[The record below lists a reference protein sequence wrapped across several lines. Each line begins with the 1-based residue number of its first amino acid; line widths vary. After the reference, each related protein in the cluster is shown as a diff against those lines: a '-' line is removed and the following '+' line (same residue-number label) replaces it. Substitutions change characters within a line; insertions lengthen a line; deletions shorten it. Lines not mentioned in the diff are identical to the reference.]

1 MRKYFALSL
10 SSDNVAVRYLD
21 QVLQIISIY
30 LVPIILGLFTIV
42 ALVFWDSE
50 YPEVVGKPLEI
61 HVGQGSGATETPE
74 QGFALAELHSSV
86 QRAETRLSEQ
96 PFWVSLV
103 TQPDQMDSSAV
114 VEFPSRHAVDV
125 ACWDAQTMRPVG
137 SADRVHTKGA
147 VAEAKAGFALT
158 IESAMT
164 PHSIVCRMHFVGP
177 AKIEATQWRA
187 SQFQLSSQEFLRK
200 SGLLDGGL
208 ILLTLFMLITAVINR
223 DRSYVLFA
231 GWLALN
237 LRVAAQS
244 AGWDNQWLGY
254 SVPQAMLFEMRMVT
268 FSLYSILTVTL
279 FKNLFHEQ
287 LTKTNY
293 EWALRLVQFASLP
306 LFILSLVLPYH
317 TFIPILW
324 VITVFA
330 GALLGVLI
338 VRILILARNTVAMW
352 YCASMCITLIA
363 WGSEVLAASLGI
375 HWMTGAINFV
385 TAALSSS
392 LLTAIAMAEKMR
404 VEHTER
410 LNAQTELVHTFDVMP
425 IGLFTL
431 DTDDR
436 FLSANPAL
444 IEMLGQNVLAEGCNS
459 WGQYFKEDS
468 WALVNNM
475 IRGRI
480 DGELELQ
487 GKERSDGQPAK
498 RYLVKAALSHG
509 KIEGYLQD
517 VTEKYKATERLR
529 FLANNDSLTNVLNR
543 RGIQEVLQ
551 TAMNELSPG
560 KTVGLAYLDLDRFK
574 LINDLFGHAAG
585 DEVLKQICDRI
596 TKLLNGNQYFG
607 RIGGDEFIIVFPEIS
622 ISVASWVCRSIL
634 ESIRAQSFTVHE
646 KAFQV
651 RCSIGLIEVVAGTE
665 IKDAV
670 STADRACRE
679 AKKGHHDNLVIYEKN
694 SAGFLEHEAELDLIK
709 RLSIPTVTDDLFLVM
724 QPIMSLSA
732 PHASLNFEVLLR
744 MRDHNGS
751 VIPAVRIITAAES
764 SGQMG
769 MIDRWVLATT
779 LAWLNTNYAKLTN
792 TQFVCMNLSGASLND
807 EKFILDA
814 FNMLGQNVLNASR
827 LCIEITEGVA
837 LHDLNNTRRF
847 IDRVRN
853 FGCKVA
859 LDDFGA
865 GYTSFSYLKKLPA
878 DLLKIDGSL
887 VVDMN
892 KHPTN
897 ISIVETIVN
906 LARNL
911 GMKTIA
917 EWAEDPATV
926 QVLAE
931 IGVDFVQ
938 GYIVARPQSP
948 ENLLSAT
955 SAASFIDDEEL
966 NSYLRALALDP
977 YSVKPPYFPDR
988 RKFRKNDDD

>member
-10 SSDNVAVRYLD
+10 SADNIAFRFLD
-21 QVLQIISIY
+21 QVLQIISVY
-30 LVPIILGLFTIV
+30 LVPVVLGLVTIV

-50 YPEVVGKPLEI
+50 YPDVFGKPLEFHI
-61 HVGQGSGATETPE
+61 SQGSSATETPE
-74 QGFALAELHSSV
+74 QGLALAAQQPLVRRSG
-86 QRAETRLSEQ
+86 TRLSEQ
-96 PFWVSLV
+96 PFWVSFV
-103 TQPDQMDSSAV
+103 TQPDTSEAVAV
-114 VEFPSRHAVDV
+114 VEFASRHAVDV
-125 ACWDAQTMRPVG
+125 ACWDAQTMRPTG
-137 SADRVHTKGA
+137 SANRVLAQGA
-147 VAEAKAGFALT
+147 VSEAKAGFALVV
-158 IESAMT
+158 ESAAT
-164 PHSIVCRMHFVGP
+164 PHSFVCRMHFIGP
-177 AKIEATQWRA
+177 AKIDAAQWRA
-187 SQFQLSSQEFLRK
+187 SEFQLSSQQFFRK

-208 ILLTLFMLITAVINR
+208 ILLTLFMLVTALINH

-244 AGWDNQWLGY
+244 AGWDNQWLGH
-254 SVPQAMLFEMRMVT
+254 SVPQEWLFEMRMVT
-268 FSLYSILTVTL
+268 FSMYSILTVTL
-279 FKNLFHEQ
+279 FKTLFQEQ
-287 LTKTNY
+287 LAKTNY
-293 EWALRLVQFASLP
+293 EGVLRSVQFASLP
-306 LFILSLVLPYH
+306 LLILSLVLPYH

-330 GALLGVLI
+330 GALLGFLI

-363 WGSEVLAASLGI
+363 WGSEVLAASTGI

-392 LLTAIAMAEKMR
+392 LLTALAMAEKMR
-404 VEHTER
+404 VEHIER
-410 LNAQTELVHTFDVMP
+410 LNAQTELVHTFEVMP

-444 IEMLGQNVLAEGCNS
+444 IDMLGQNVLAEGCNS

-468 WALVNNM
+468 WALVNSM
-475 IRGRI
+475 TRGRI

-487 GKERSDGQPAK
+487 GKQRPDGMPTK
-498 RYLVKAALSHG
+498 RFLVKAALSHG

-529 FLANNDSLTNVLNR
+529 YLANNDSLTNVLNR

-551 TAMNELSPG
+551 TAMRDLGGE
-560 KTVGLAYLDLDRFK
+560 KTVALAYLDLDRFK

-585 DEVLKQICDRI
+585 DEVLKQICDRV
-596 TKLLNGNQYFG
+596 TKLLNGSQYFG
-607 RIGGDEFIIVFPEIS
+607 RIGGDEFIIVFPDVS

-679 AKKGHHDNLVIYEKN
+679 AKKVHNDNLIIYEKN
-694 SAGFLEHEAELDLIK
+694 SKGFQEHEAELDLIK
-709 RLSIPTVTDDLFLVM
+709 RLSIPNVTDDLFLVM

-751 VIPAVRIITAAES
+751 VIPAGNIITAAES

-769 MIDRWVLATT
+769 MIDRWVLTTT
-779 LAWLNTNYAKLTN
+779 LAWLNTHYAQMTS

-807 EKFILDA
+807 EKFIQDA
-814 FNMLGQNVLNASR
+814 FTILGQNVLNASR

-837 LHDLNNTRRF
+837 LHDLDNTRRF

-917 EWAEDPATV
+917 EWAEDTATV

-948 ENLLSAT
+948 ENLLTAT
-955 SAASFIDDEEL
+955 SAASFIQDEEL
-966 NSYLRALALDP
+966 KSYLRELASHPYPSKSNYLPDP
-977 YSVKPPYFPDR
+977 G
-988 RKFRKNDDD
+988 KFKKNNGD